1 LRFQLANP
9 VALALISADQNND
22 EGRREAAAFLQPLL
36 QMSMEYELTGV
47 SAELKLDRRAKGL
60 RSAIDASGEDGKLF
74 TSIQEKMSEE
84 LKVEWSLILPTTL
97 IFDAEGRM
105 RHSIV
110 GETRQT
116 DLEQLIAKLSAE

>member
-1 LRFQLANP
+1 
-9 VALALISADQNND
+9 
-22 EGRREAAAFLQPLL
+22 
-36 QMSMEYELTGV
+36 
-47 SAELKLDRRAKGL
+47 
-60 RSAIDASGEDGKLF
+60 
-74 TSIQEKMSEE
+74 
-84 LKVEWSLILPTTL
+84 LILPTTL